1 MTAPDCSESADV
13 PTTASCPI
21 GIDVSKAF
29 LDAVLLSGENGRSLS
44 RRVPNTENGFAELL
58 NWIDQEASRE
68 NVHVCLE
75 ASGSYHRSVAR
86 YLHEQNVTIS
96 VVNPRRT
103 SAYAK
108 SQLARSKTDQVD
120 AALLARFCQREEPSP
135 WHPTSSARQDLK
147 EMTRGLQGLK
157 QERDRLQNRLDQAS
171 NQTVI
176 RSLQAVLESINEQID
191 ELEGAIEEHV
201 QSCRA
206 LAEKQELLQTIPGVG
221 AQTASQVIAE
231 LGETG
236 RFDSARQAAAYA
248 GLTPTHY
255 RSGSSIR
262 RKPRLSKVGS
272 SRLRKAL
279 YFPALAALQYNDAIR
294 ALGDRLA
301 NRGKA
306 KMVIVG
312 AAMRKL
318 LHICYGVLKNG
329 TPFDAS
335 LHPGT

>member
-13 PTTASCPI
+13 PTTASCPV

-29 LDAVLLSGENGRSLS
+29 LDAVLLSGENGKSLS

-58 NWIDQEASRE
+58 NWINQEARRE

-75 ASGSYHRSVAR
+75 ASGRYHRSVAR

-120 AALLARFCQREEPSP
+120 AALLARFCQREELSQ

-157 QERDRLQNRLDQAS
+157 QERDRLQNRLDQVS

-176 RSLQAVLESINEQID
+176 RFSRPSL
-191 ELEGAIEEHV
+191 
-201 QSCRA
+201 RA
-206 LAEKQELLQTIPGVG
+206 LTSRSMNLKRRSRSTCKG
-221 AQTASQVIAE
+221 A
-231 LGETG
+231 G
-236 RFDSARQAAAYA
+236 
-248 GLTPTHY
+248 H
-255 RSGSSIR
+255 
-262 RKPRLSKVGS
+262 S
-272 SRLRKAL
+272 SRSRSCCRQFLAL
-279 YFPALAALQYNDAIR
+279 VPR
-294 ALGDRLA
+294 PPHR
-301 NRGKA
+301 
-306 KMVIVG
+306 
-312 AAMRKL
+312 
-318 LHICYGVLKNG
+318 
-329 TPFDAS
+329 
-335 LHPGT
+335 